1 MTEIKQRPV
10 ALFVLDG
17 IGINENKEFNAVYT
31 AKTPNLDKY
40 QAAWPNTSIKTSG
53 QDVGLPDGQM
63 GNSEVGHMNIGAGRV
78 VYQDL
83 SRISRAIDD
92 GSFFENEPLVSAIE
106 YAKTNQSAL
115 HLLGCFQTVE
125 CTAIKNIYMLT

>member
-92 GSFFENEPLVSAIE
+92 GSFF
-106 YAKTNQSAL
+106 
-115 HLLGCFQTVE
+115 
-125 CTAIKNIYMLT
+125 

>member
-92 GSFFENEPLVSAIE
+92 GSFLKMN
-106 YAKTNQSAL
+106 
-115 HLLGCFQTVE
+115 LLFQRLNMQRP
-125 CTAIKNIYMLT
+125 INRLYIY